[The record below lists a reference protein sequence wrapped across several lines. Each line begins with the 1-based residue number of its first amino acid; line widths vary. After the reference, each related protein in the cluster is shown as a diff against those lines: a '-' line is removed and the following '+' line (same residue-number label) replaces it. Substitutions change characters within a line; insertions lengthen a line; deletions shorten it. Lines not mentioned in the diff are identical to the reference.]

1 VLPAPTSPTNNLTMR
16 VKQWLGTSYQKS
28 RLLPKGGNMAIIRE
42 LTAKDGT
49 PRYKVEIRL
58 KGYPKQ
64 YATFK
69 RKTDA
74 KKWIAST
81 ESAIREGRHFKTAE
95 AKKHTL
101 ADLVDRYIK
110 DVLPTKPKQIP
121 AQKPQLER
129 WKAEI
134 GYLALADV
142 TPAVI
147 VECRDK
153 LANEITYRG
162 TQRNPATVVRYM
174 AALSHAFTI
183 AVNEWGWLDD
193 SPMRKVKKPTA
204 PRGRVRFLDDDERA
218 KLLTACKESQS
229 PYLHLCV
236 VLALA
241 TGMRQGE
248 LMGLKWQDVNLKD
261 GYLILHETK
270 NGERRRV
277 PLSGLALSMLKDH
290 AKLRRLDTQL
300 LFPSPTK
307 PQQPIEL
314 KKAWLTALNRAGI
327 DNFHWHDLRHC
338 TASYLA
344 MNGASLAEIAEV
356 LGHKT
361 LAMVKRYAHLSDG
374 HVSNVVASMNAKIF
388 GGV

>member
-1 VLPAPTSPTNNLTMR
+1 MANFETRETQDGKTSYR
-16 VKQWLGTSYQKS
+16 VK
-28 RLLPKGGNMAIIRE
+28 
-42 LTAKDGT
+42 
-49 PRYKVEIRL
+49 IRL
-58 KGYPKQ
+58 KGYPAQ
-64 YATFK
+64 TATFQ
-69 RKTDA
+69 RLTDA
-74 KKWIAST
+74 KKWAAAT

-110 DVLPTKPKQIP
+110 DVLPTKPKQ
-121 AQKPQLER
+121 AERQQQQLEW

-134 GYLALADV
+134 GAFTLADIS
-142 TPAVI
+142 PAVI
-147 VECRDK
+147 GQCRDK
-153 LANEITYRG
+153 LLSEINTRG
-162 TQRNPATVVRYM
+162 KVRTPATVVRYM

-183 AVNEWGWLDD
+183 AVNDWQWLED
-193 SPMRKVKKPTA
+193 SPMRKVKKPKES
-204 PRGRVRFLDDDERA
+204 RGRVRFLDDGERT
-218 KLLTACKESQS
+218 KLLAACKESS
-229 PYLHLCV
+229 NPWLYPCV
-236 VLALA
+236 ILALS

-277 PLSGLALSMLKDH
+277 PLAGLGLELLREH
-290 AKLRRLDTQL
+290 AKVRRLDTDL
-300 LFPSPTK
+300 LFPGTVNKAK
-307 PQQPIEL
+307 PIDLRKPFETAI
-314 KKAWLTALNRAGI
+314 KAAGI
-327 DNFHWHDLRHC
+327 TDFHWHDLRHC

-361 LAMVKRYAHLSDG
+361 LQMVKRYAHLSDG

>member
-1 VLPAPTSPTNNLTMR
+1 
-16 VKQWLGTSYQKS
+16 
-28 RLLPKGGNMAIIRE
+28 MAVIQERPS
-42 LTAKDGT
+42 KDGT
-49 PRYKVEIRL
+49 IRYTAIVRL
-58 KGYPKQ
+58 KGYPTQ
-64 YATFK
+64 TATFK

-74 KKWIAST
+74 KKWVQDT
-81 ESAIREGRHFKTAE
+81 ESAIRDGRHFKTVE

-110 DVLPTKPKQIP
+110 DVLPKKSTGK
-121 AQKPQLER
+121 ARRQLQCLLW
-129 WKAEI
+129 WKDRV
-134 GYLALADV
+134 GYLLLAEV

-147 VECRDK
+147 VECRDE
-153 LANEITYRG
+153 LLNGITRRG
-162 TQRNPATVVRYM
+162 TPRTPATVYQYL
-174 AALSHAFTI
+174 AALSHALTI
-183 AVNEWGWLDD
+183 AVNEWGWIDD

-204 PRGRVRFLDDDERA
+204 SRGRVRFLDDDERT
-218 KLLTACKESQS
+218 KLLNACQESTS
-229 PYLHLCV
+229 PCLYLCV
-236 VLALA
+236 ILAIA

-248 LMGLKWQDVNLKD
+248 LMRLKWQDVNLKN

-277 PLSGLALSMLKDH
+277 PLAGLAIDLLRNH
-290 AKLRRLDTQL
+290 AKVRRLDTPL
-300 LFPSPTK
+300 LFPAK
-307 PQQPIEL
+307 RNPQKTTNLNIAFRNAL
-314 KKAWLTALNRAGI
+314 KRAEI
-327 DNFHWHDLRHC
+327 NDFHWHDLRHC

-388 GGV
+388 GGCNG

>member
-1 VLPAPTSPTNNLTMR
+1 MATIEKRTTESGETSYR
-16 VKQWLGTSYQKS
+16 VK
-28 RLLPKGGNMAIIRE
+28 
-42 LTAKDGT
+42 
-49 PRYKVEIRL
+49 IRL
-58 KGYPKQ
+58 KGYPAQ
-64 YATFK
+64 TATFK
-69 RKTDA
+69 RLTDA
-74 KKWIAST
+74 KKWIQDT

-110 DVLPTKPKQIP
+110 DVLPTKPKQSY
-121 AQKPQLER
+121 AQRPQLER

-134 GYLALADV
+134 GSYSLADI
-142 TPAVI
+142 TPALI

-153 LANEITYRG
+153 LLTEPTPRG
-162 TQRNPATVVRYM
+162 EQRSPATVVRYM

-183 AVNEWGWLDD
+183 AVNEWQWLEN
-193 SPMRKVKKPTA
+193 SPMRKVKKPKES
-204 PRGRVRFLDDDERA
+204 RGRVRFLDDDERA
-218 KLLTACKESQS
+218 KLLTACQQS
-229 PYLHLCV
+229 SNKQLYMCV
-236 VLALA
+236 ILALS

-261 GYLILHETK
+261 GVIILHETK

-277 PLSGLALSMLKDH
+277 PLAGHGLELLREH
-290 AKLRRLDTQL
+290 AKVRRLDTQL
-300 LFPSPTK
+300 LFPGNIHKDK
-307 PQQPIEL
+307 PIDLRKPFE
-314 KKAWLTALNRAGI
+314 TALKAAEI
-327 DNFHWHDLRHC
+327 VDFHWHDLRHC

-361 LAMVKRYAHLSDG
+361 LQMVKRYAHLSDG

-388 GGV
+388 GGM